1 LRDLSVVPSRKEAA
15 VKVAAPTFIT
25 LAALVIASSATS
37 ATTAGTTRVS
47 ISSSE
52 TQGDRPSW
60 TAGVSSSGRFVAFTS
75 QATNLVP
82 GDTNE
87 RQDAF
92 VIDRRTGRTQRVS
105 VSSGGAQA
113 KPGPDPNGGSAA
125 LGMSADGRYVLF
137 RSDAP
142 NLVPGDTNGTSDAF
156 LRDRETGKT
165 RRIPPA
171 GIGVFA
177 GVLSANGRYAV
188 LEAGDDLYRYDLRR
202 RRLLRLTAG
211 ANGWSDSPSVSA
223 NGRYVAFASS
233 ATNLVHGDTNKL
245 PDVFV
250 RDVVTERVTRVSVT
264 SAGKQGVGKRYSN
277 GSNAPTISADGRWV
291 AFHSDMTNLVP
302 RDTNKVF
309 DIFVHDRV
317 TGTTQRVSVSST
329 GVQSNAESGS
339 GASFSTDGRY
349 VAFSSLA
356 TNLVA
361 NDHNDI
367 TDVFIRDLRTN
378 RTRLV
383 SLGMHGQG
391 DDASWIGLGAAFTRD
406 GRYLLFASW
415 AANLVPGDTNQVAD
429 VFLRDLRSQR

>member
-1 LRDLSVVPSRKEAA
+1 MRLSPHRKEAA
-15 VKVAAPTFIT
+15 VKVAVSTIIT
-25 LAALVIASSATS
+25 LAVLVAASAAASAMP
-37 ATTAGTTRVS
+37 AGTTRVS
-47 ISSSE
+47 VSSNHK
-52 TQGDRPSW
+52 QGDRPSW
-60 TAGVSSSGRFVAFTS
+60 TAGISASGRFVAFTS

-105 VSSGGAQA
+105 VSSSGAQA

-125 LGMSADGRYVLF
+125 LGISADGRYVLF

-142 NLVPGDTNGTSDAF
+142 NLVPGDTDGKSDAF
-156 LRDRETGKT
+156 VRDRATGRT

-171 GIGVFA
+171 GLGVFA
-177 GVLSANGRYAV
+177 GVLTPNGRYAV
-188 LEAGDDLYRYDLRR
+188 LEAADNLYRYDLQRG
-202 RRLLRLTAG
+202 RLLRLTAS
-211 ANGWSDSPSVSA
+211 ANGWNQNPSVSA
-223 NGRYVAFASS
+223 NGRYVAFTSS
-233 ATNLVHGDTNKL
+233 ATNLVSGDTNEL

-250 RDVVTERVTRVSVT
+250 RDVVTGRTTRVSVT
-264 SAGKQGVGKRYSN
+264 SAGKQGLGKRYSN
-277 GSNAPTISADGRWV
+277 GSNAPTISSDGRYV

-302 RDTNKVF
+302 GDTNKVF

-317 TGTTQRVSVSST
+317 SGKTQRVSVSST
-329 GVQSNAESGS
+329 GGQSNAESGG

-356 TNLVA
+356 TNLVPG
-361 NDHNDI
+361 DRNDI

-378 RTRLV
+378 RTKLV
-383 SLGMHGQG
+383 SLGLHGQG
-391 DDASWIGLGAAFTRD
+391 DDASWIGLGNAFTRD

-415 AANLVPGDTNQVAD
+415 AANLVPGDTNDVAD
-429 VFLRDLRSQR
+429 VFLRDLRG